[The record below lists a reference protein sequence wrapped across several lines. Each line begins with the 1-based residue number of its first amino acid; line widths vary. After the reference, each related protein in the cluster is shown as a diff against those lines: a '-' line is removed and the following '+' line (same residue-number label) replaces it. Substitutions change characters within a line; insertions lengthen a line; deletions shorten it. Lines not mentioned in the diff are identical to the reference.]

1 MALFASVVYSLA
13 KMNLY
18 RWSQRADA
26 ILGGAG
32 CEVRVLICLSQ
43 YQNTEHCDRNFDFF
57 FQKLPGSFAFLIR
70 EYMIQIHQTLT
81 QTVIYIISNQ

>member
-32 CEVRVLICLSQ
+32 CEVRVLICLFQ
-43 YQNTEHCDRNFDFF
+43 YQNTEHCDWNFDFF
-57 FQKLPGSFAFLIR
+57 SQKLRGSFAFLIR
-70 EYMIQIHQTLT
+70 EYTIQVNQILTKTLIHT
-81 QTVIYIISNQ
+81 ISNQ